1 MGKILRVNLTTE
13 KIVENKLE
21 EELVKTF
28 LGGRGLGVKILFD
41 ELKAGIDPLKF
52 RNKLIFATGPLTGTP
67 FPGNSR
73 YIVMAKSPL
82 TGIWGEANAAGD
94 FGIKLKNA
102 GYDALIIEGEA
113 EIPVYLWIH
122 DCEAEIRDASRLWSK
137 ITGDTSKSIIEE
149 VRKMDASVACIGP
162 GGENLV
168 RYACVISDLMRAAGR
183 CGMGAVMGS
192 KKLKAVAVHGTQKI
206 KIADEEGL
214 RELSRIAVKDS
225 FKGWGR
231 DLHDHGTASELEILH
246 HTGRLPTKAFRKC
259 TFEGATKIT
268 GETMTETILV
278 GSKPCFGCPIS
289 CHRVIEVKEP
299 YVVDSS
305 YGGPE
310 YESCAALGSLCM
322 NDNLVAIAKANELC
336 NKYALDTISTGVSI
350 AFAMECYEKGL
361 LTMEDI
367 DGIDLKWGNH
377 RAMIEIIEKIAKREG
392 IGDLLA
398 EGVRRASE
406 KIGRGSEKFALHVKG
421 LELPMHEVRGK
432 KGLGLSYA
440 TSVRGA
446 CHLQS
451 FHDDFVELDKDLAPE
466 IGLDSKITPRHR
478 LHTGPEKVKMIKMG
492 EDLHCIYN
500 SLIICEF
507 PVWWTSGIRPKT
519 FVSAFA
525 SVTGWD
531 VNSKDLMHIG
541 ERILNL
547 CKAFNV
553 REGMTRRDD
562 TLPERLM
569 EPLSEGLYKGEAISR
584 DMLSRMLDYYYE
596 FRGWDKETGIPKKEV
611 LERLGLNYV
620 AKELEKSVE
629 LPPCYN

>member
-1 MGKILRVNLTTE
+1 
-13 KIVENKLE
+13 
-21 EELVKTF
+21 
-28 LGGRGLGVKILFD
+28 
-41 ELKAGIDPLKF
+41 
-52 RNKLIFATGPLTGTP
+52 
-67 FPGNSR
+67 
-73 YIVMAKSPL
+73 
-82 TGIWGEANAAGD
+82 
-94 FGIKLKNA
+94 
-102 GYDALIIEGEA
+102 
-113 EIPVYLWIH
+113 
-122 DCEAEIRDASRLWSK
+122 
-137 ITGDTSKSIIEE
+137 
-149 VRKMDASVACIGP
+149 
-162 GGENLV
+162 
-168 RYACVISDLMRAAGR
+168 
-183 CGMGAVMGS
+183 
-192 KKLKAVAVHGTQKI
+192 
-206 KIADEEGL
+206 
-214 RELSRIAVKDS
+214 
-225 FKGWGR
+225 
-231 DLHDHGTASELEILH
+231 
-246 HTGRLPTKAFRKC
+246 
-259 TFEGATKIT
+259 
-268 GETMTETILV
+268 
-278 GSKPCFGCPIS
+278 
-289 CHRVIEVKEP
+289 
-299 YVVDSS
+299 
-305 YGGPE
+305 
-310 YESCAALGSLCM
+310 M
-322 NDNLVAIAKANELC
+322 NDDLGAIAKANELC

-361 LTMEDI
+361 LTKEDT

-406 KIGRGSEKFALHVKG
+406 KIGRGSKKFALHVKG
-421 LELPMHEVRGK
+421 LELPRHEVRGK

-478 LHTGPEKVKMIKMG
+478 LHTGPEKVKMVKIG

-531 VNSKDLMHIG
+531 VNSKDLMRIG

-547 CKAFNV
+547 CRAFNV
-553 REGMTRRDD
+553 REGVTQRDD

-569 EPLSEGLYKGEAISR
+569 EPLSEGPYKGEAISR
-584 DMLSRMLDYYYE
+584 DTLNKMLDYYYE
-596 FRGWDKETGIPKKEV
+596 FRGGDKETGIPKKEV

-620 AKELEKSVE
+620 AKELEKA
-629 LPPCYN
+629 LACA